1 MHVLAACFSVV
12 FCAQRSCGLSVWLS
26 VASSLWRAYLVHSP
40 GEVFYFVGFDTS
52 VVYGDLGGV
61 DILRKSN
68 TED

>member
-1 MHVLAACFSVV
+1 
-12 FCAQRSCGLSVWLS
+12 VWLS